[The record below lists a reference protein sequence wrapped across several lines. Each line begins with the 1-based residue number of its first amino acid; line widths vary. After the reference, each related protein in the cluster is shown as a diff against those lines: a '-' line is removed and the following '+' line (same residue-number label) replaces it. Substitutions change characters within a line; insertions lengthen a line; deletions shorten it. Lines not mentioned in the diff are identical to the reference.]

1 MCIMLRDKF
10 LNITIYCKCRQKLV
24 RYRKRGKGRLVKIH
38 RLRISKDYSG
48 VFSDETLP
56 EGSDILCP
64 SCNARVAT
72 VKKVNGKWVHKVNQG
87 QIGLIRKS

>member
-1 MCIMLRDKF
+1 MILKDTFR
-10 LNITIYCKCRQKLV
+10 NITIFCACGEKLV

-38 RLRISKDYSG
+38 RLRISKDYAG
-48 VFSDETLP
+48 VFSNDSLP

-64 SCNARVAT
+64 ACTERVAT
-72 VKKVNGKWVHKVNQG
+72 VRKVNGKWVHKMNQG

>member
-1 MCIMLRDKF
+1 MVLKDVFR
-10 LNITIYCKCRQKLV
+10 NITIYCGCGAKLV

-38 RLRISKDYSG
+38 RLRISEDYYG
-48 VFSDETLP
+48 IFSNDALP

-64 SCNARVAT
+64 ECNERIAT
-72 VKKVNGKWVHKVNQG
+72 VRMVNGKWVHKVNQG